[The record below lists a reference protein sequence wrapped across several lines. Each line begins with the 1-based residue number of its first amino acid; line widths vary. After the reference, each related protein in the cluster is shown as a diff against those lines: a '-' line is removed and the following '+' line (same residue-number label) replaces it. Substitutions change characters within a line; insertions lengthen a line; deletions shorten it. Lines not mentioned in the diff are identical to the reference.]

1 MAVKFQKSK
10 NTGLLELQFGDIVYK
25 VDVLTPEY
33 AKKLI
38 EVGEKYSGKKK
49 FTESNSKEL
58 KDELSGVVEFILG
71 EGSYSQ
77 ICKDVYDKEELT
89 IPELFEV
96 ILFISDEMTS
106 KTNEINKVTNL
117 YSNRLNGLE
126 N

>member
-10 NTGLLELQFGDIVYK
+10 NTGLLELQFGDVVYK

-38 EVGEKYSGKKK
+38 EFGEKYSGKKK
-49 FTESNSKEL
+49 FTESNSKDL
-58 KDELSGVVEFILG
+58 KDELSEIVEFILG
-71 EGSYSQ
+71 EGAYYQ

-96 ILFISDEMTS
+96 ILFISDEMTN
-106 KTNEINKVTNL
+106 KTDEINKITNL

>member
-10 NTGLLELQFGDIVYK
+10 NTGLLELQFGDVVYK

-38 EVGEKYSGKKK
+38 EVGEKYSGKNK
-49 FTESNSKEL
+49 FTDAKSKEI
-58 KDELSGVVEFILG
+58 KGELSGVIEFILG

-89 IPELFEV
+89 LPELFEV
-96 ILFISDEMTS
+96 ILFISDEMTN
-106 KTNEINKVTNL
+106 KTDEINKVTNL
-117 YSNRLNGLE
+117 YSNRLNGLK

>member
-10 NTGLLELQFGDIVYK
+10 NAGLLELQFGDVIYK

-49 FTESNSKEL
+49 FTESNSKNL
-58 KDELSGVVEFILG
+58 KDELSGIVEFILG
-71 EGSYSQ
+71 EGAYSQ
-77 ICKDVYDKEELT
+77 ISKDVYNKEELT

-96 ILFISDEMTS
+96 ILFISDEMTN
-106 KTNEINKVTNL
+106 KTNEINKITNL
-117 YSNRLNGLE
+117 YSNRLNKLE

>member
-10 NTGLLELQFGDIVYK
+10 NTGLLELQFGDVIYK

-33 AKKLI
+33 AKKMT
-38 EVGEKYSGKKK
+38 ETGEKYKNEKDSINVDSKKI
-49 FTESNSKEL
+49 
-58 KDELSGVVEFILG
+58 KDELIGVIEFILG
-71 EGSYSQ
+71 KGSYSQ
-77 ICKDVYDKEELT
+77 ICKDVYDNKDLT
-89 IPELFEV
+89 VYELFEV

-106 KTNEINKVTNL
+106 KINEINKVTNL

>member
-77 ICKDVYDKEELT
+77 ICKDVYDKEGLT

>member
-10 NTGLLELQFGDIVYK
+10 NTGLLELQFGDVIYK

-38 EVGEKYSGKKK
+38 EVGEKYSGKKN
-49 FTESNSKEL
+49 FTDANAKDL

-106 KTNEINKVTNL
+106 KTNEINKITNL

>member
-1 MAVKFQKSK
+1 MAIKFQKSK
-10 NTGLLELQFGDIVYK
+10 NTGLLELQFGDVIYN

-49 FTESNSKEL
+49 FTESNSKDL
-58 KDELSGVVEFILG
+58 KDELSGIVEFILG

-77 ICKDVYDKEELT
+77 ICKDVYDKEELN

-96 ILFISDEMTS
+96 ILFISDEMTN

>member
-10 NTGLLELQFGDIVYK
+10 NTGLLELQFGDVIYK

-49 FTESNSKEL
+49 FTESNSKDL

>member
-10 NTGLLELQFGDIVYK
+10 NTGLLELQFGDVVYK
-25 VDVLTPEY
+25 IDVLTPEY

-38 EVGEKYSGKKK
+38 EVGEKYSGEKN
-49 FTESNSKEL
+49 FTDAKSKEI
-58 KDELSGVVEFILG
+58 KGELSGVIEFILG

-89 IPELFEV
+89 LPELFEV
-96 ILFISDEMTS
+96 ILFISDEMTN
-106 KTNEINKVTNL
+106 KTDEINKITNL

>member
-10 NTGLLELQFGDIVYK
+10 NTGLLELQFGDVIYK